1 MRKRAHKA
9 VVRLYHIAS
18 LPVSLSQVIPCL
30 YKSRVM
36 LDGLGEAVLS
46 LLTVVGEDV
55 ESTSPQT
62 PPLNFGQRV
71 WKHTIT
77 LITMHSQY
85 RGEVI
90 HYL

>member
-1 MRKRAHKA
+1 
-9 VVRLYHIAS
+9 
-18 LPVSLSQVIPCL
+18 
-30 YKSRVM
+30 M